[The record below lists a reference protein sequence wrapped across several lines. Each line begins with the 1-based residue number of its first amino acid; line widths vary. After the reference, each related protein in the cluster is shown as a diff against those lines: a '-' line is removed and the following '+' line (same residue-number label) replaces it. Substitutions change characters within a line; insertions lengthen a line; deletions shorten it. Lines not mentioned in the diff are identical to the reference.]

1 MNEKMKKNVKLL
13 LGDPKK
19 AIIKLSIPIIIG
31 SMVQTLYNFV
41 DGIWV
46 AGLGQSS
53 LAAVGLFMPFMM
65 ILSSLAMGI
74 GVGGSSAIS
83 RAIGARNR
91 ERAGNIGD
99 HTIIIGVLIGVLAG
113 FSLLPFLEGIFLAMG
128 ATPETASLAAAYG
141 RVIILG
147 TPFIFLSSLGNAILR
162 GEGDT
167 KRAMYVMLV
176 SSIMNMILDPIFIYT
191 LNMGVVGAAL
201 ATVISIIFSASIIM
215 YWLIWKKDT
224 YVQLRLR
231 YFHHDWDI
239 MKEIFKVGF
248 PSSLS
253 QISMAFTMVILNTIV
268 IMAGGDYG
276 MAVFSGGWRIV
287 MLAIV
292 PLMGIAAAVTSV
304 TGAAYGA
311 RNIENLRTGYIYAVK
326 IGTLIGLITGVII
339 GIFAPQLTYL
349 FTYSQESAHLAPGII
364 EFLRYVVL
372 YFPGVAAGMLTSSM
386 FRGIGKGT
394 YSLIQTIFRT
404 LVMQISFTYLLGII
418 FGLGLTGIWIGIILA
433 NWTASIVAFIWGRHT
448 IEKVKREWI
457 VSIEKKRA

>member
-19 AIIKLSIPIIIG
+19 AIIKLAIPIMIG
-31 SMVQTLYNFV
+31 GMVQTLYNFV

-99 HTIIIGVLIGVLAG
+99 HTIIIGVLIGVIAG
-113 FSLLPFLEGIFLAMG
+113 FSLFPFLESIFLAMG

-141 RVIILG
+141 RIIIIG
-147 TPFIFLSSLGNAILR
+147 TPFTFLASLGNAILR

-167 KRAMYVMLV
+167 KRAMYVMII
-176 SSIMNMILDPIFIYT
+176 SSLMNMILDPIFIYS
-191 LNMGVVGAAL
+191 LNLGVVGAAL
-201 ATVISIIFSASIIM
+201 ATVISIVFSASIIM

-239 MKEIFKVGF
+239 MKEIFKVGL

-253 QISMAFTMVILNTIV
+253 QISMAFTMVILNIIV

-292 PLMGIAAAVTSV
+292 PLMGIAAALTSV

-311 RNIENLRTGYIYAVK
+311 RNEKNLRTGYVYAVK
-326 IGTLIGLITGVII
+326 VGTLIGLITGII
-339 GIFAPQLTYL
+339 LGVFAPEITYL
-349 FTYSQESAHLAPGII
+349 FTYSEESTHLAPGII
-364 EFLRYVVL
+364 EFLRYVVF

-394 YSLIQTIFRT
+394 YSLIQTILRT
-404 LVMQISFTYLLGII
+404 LVMQIIFTYILGI
-418 FGLGLTGIWIGIILA
+418 FLGLGLPGIWLGIVLA
-433 NWTASIVAFIWGRHT
+433 NWTASIIAFLWGRST
-448 IEKVKREWI
+448 IEKVIKMWTI
-457 VSIEKKRA
+457 A